1 MLLYPYK
8 KNTVS
13 ASNYRPAERELLH
26 ATRSIGVLSKAE
38 IHSLLAADPG
48 GHIQK
53 ARIQQTPQLAP
64 IAQLPPL
71 EVYTAYTHYD
81 ERFFRKIKEQLN
93 ILRRQQWPISC
104 HESEIIY
111 STEWQ
116 RSNHLAT
123 ANLILLLVS
132 NSFLDTDFCYCE
144 RMHLAVQR
152 HRTNPLC
159 CVIPIV
165 LDQVHS
171 LVLERTPFG
180 KLDRLPRNGKPISSW
195 KYPSKAY
202 ADITGYLLEQI
213 QRMAY
218 YLE

>member
-1 MLLYPYK
+1 MLFYPYK

-13 ASNYRPAERELLH
+13 VLNYRPAEKGLLS
-26 ATRSIGVLSKAE
+26 ATRSITGLPTAE
-38 IHSLLAADPG
+38 PHPLLAAGPG
-48 GHIQK
+48 SHIPKTRTQQGPSP
-53 ARIQQTPQLAP
+53 ARI
-64 IAQLPPL
+64 AQFPPL
-71 EVYTAYTHYD
+71 EVYTAYTYYD

-116 RSNHLAT
+116 RSDYLAT